1 MRLEVSTA
9 RPSKPARAANG
20 SVLELVSTRL
30 QRGKLGI
37 QVRLFLLQGAVVL
50 LLTLALAIV
59 QTVVLERSIQRDYGE
74 RALGISRMVATMP
87 AILAAIEHSRQ
98 PSVEINALANRVRGM
113 VGADFIVIGDVH
125 GIRLSHPNPAKIGF
139 SMYDSTEPRAD
150 TDEPLAGHEII
161 SVAKGGLGISIRGKV
176 PIFNA
181 QKVVIGLVSTGYL
194 LPGIQQIAARVSGSI
209 YPWFGLALALAL
221 LSSIIIARRFKR
233 EMLNLEPEQ
242 ISALVL
248 EHRAVL
254 SALQEGVLVIDASG
268 AVLLANSQAAQMFG
282 LQEPIQTISISSL
295 WAELFDSGLLANSSQ
310 AQNQAL
316 RLNGLPVLV
325 NVLEAADGRRV
336 VTFRDRAEIT
346 QIAEELTQTR
356 QYSDLLRAQTHEFM
370 NRLHTIS
377 GLIQLERKDDA
388 LNLIHL
394 ESERARVMRDLISE
408 IQVPHLAALIVGKV
422 ERARELGVQF
432 GLEPGANLGSEWT
445 ALAADVLVPVLGNLI
460 ENAFESVLE
469 TSKNPTV
476 TLAIGTDPEG
486 LQLEVID
493 NGAGVPE
500 TWRQRIFEPG
510 FSSHGATRGL
520 GLALVQQRIHALG
533 GSVLCFERASK
544 TVFQVSLPYSSL
556 SPVKAS
562 R

>member
-1 MRLEVSTA
+1 MRLEVSTT
-9 RPSKPARAANG
+9 RPNPATRASKG
-20 SVLELVSTRL
+20 SVLEVVSKRL
-30 QRGKLGI
+30 GRGKLGI
-37 QVRLFLLQGAVVL
+37 QVRLFLLQAVVVL
-50 LLTLALAIV
+50 VLTLALAIV
-59 QTVVLERSIQRDYGE
+59 QGVVLERSIQRDYGE
-74 RALGISRMVATMP
+74 RALGISRLVATMP
-87 AILAAIEHSRQ
+87 DLVDAIEHSNH
-98 PSVEINALANRVRGM
+98 PSASINPLANRIRGL
-113 VGADFIVIGDVH
+113 VGADFIVVGDVH
-125 GIRLSHPNPAKIGF
+125 GIRLSHPNPAKLGH
-139 SMYDSTEPRAD
+139 SMYDSAEPRAD
-150 TDEPLAGHEII
+150 TDQPLAGVEII
-161 SVAKGGLGISIRGKV
+161 SIAKGGLGVSIRGKV

-181 QKVVIGLVSTGYL
+181 QKHVIGLVSTGYL
-194 LPGIQQIAARVSGSI
+194 LPGIQQIAARVSSSI
-209 YPWFGLALALAL
+209 YPWFGLALGLAL
-221 LSSIIIARRFKR
+221 LSSIIIARRFKL

-254 SALQEGVLVIDASG
+254 SALQEGVLVLDAAG
-268 AVLLANSQAAQMFG
+268 KVLLANPRAAQMLD
-282 LQEPIQTISISSL
+282 LQESEHVSISSL
-295 WAELFDSGLLANSSQ
+295 WAELFESGLLANSSQ

-408 IQVPHLAALIVGKV
+408 IQVPHLAALIIGKV
-422 ERARELGVQF
+422 ERARELGVHF

-445 ALAADVLVPVLGNLI
+445 ALAADVLVPVIGNLI

-469 TSKNPTV
+469 TSKNPSV

-500 TWRQRIFEPG
+500 SSRQHIFEPG

-520 GLALVQQRIHALG
+520 GLAMVKQHVNALG
-533 GSVLCFERASK
+533 GSVTCFERASK
-544 TVFQVSLPYSSL
+544 TVFQVSLPHSSL
-556 SPVKAS
+556 APLRAAS
-562 R
+562 